1 MSKRTNIRLLFTAAF
16 VLGFAGLSSADEFII
31 VNGLPCGTFCRA
43 WMGIKL
49 PPPHDEPA
57 PAAQPEAPRA
67 DVESPKPRHE
77 HRKAQKPKMARRK
90 VEHHE
95 TEVAERKADSLAE
108 RRERTSDAARGAKTP
123 TDLSA
128 TGAVLASPVPEP
140 PKAPAATPAPSPT
153 ATPELSVAAPEA
165 KSQTTVDIAAPSP
178 PPTPEVSLAAPDAKS
193 QSTVDGAAPS
203 PARTPEVSVAAPDAK
218 SQSAVDGAVPSPAP
232 APEVTLAVPEAKS
245 QPQVDSAAPTTAAI
259 APTPTPTPIVSP
271 EAPGTSV
278 AAAPNSEAAPS
289 SPAASE
295 AAAAKPEAASSANP
309 TVTAAPTP
317 AETPERSAD
326 AGVKPA
332 EAPTPAP
339 SASPAAEPAD
349 LAAADKTPATG
360 QGAPEVATLGD
371 AAKPPTAPATTGS
384 ANDPAATSEPKV
396 GSLGGGAEAPSG
408 PQMLVVLA
416 KPEVKSVADLNDKT
430 ILVAGVTS
438 VSGEQLKASIAVAGA
453 GGAQLKQGDKS
464 DIDELPRGEVAA
476 AIVGVSTPGKAADFQ
491 EIPGFHAL
499 YIEVLPYVGR

>member
-1 MSKRTNIRLLFTAAF
+1 MPKRTNIRLLFTAALVF
-16 VLGFAGLSSADEFII
+16 GFASLSPAEEFII
-31 VNGLPCGTFCRA
+31 VNGLPCGTLCRA

-49 PPPHDEPA
+49 PPPHNEPA
-57 PAAQPEAPRA
+57 TVQPPEAPRA

-90 VEHHE
+90 VERRE
-95 TEVAERKADSLAE
+95 TELAEHRPDSRAE
-108 RRERTSDAARGAKTP
+108 RRERSSDIAHGAKSP
-123 TDLSA
+123 TDLNA
-128 TGAVLASPVPEP
+128 TGAVLGSTVPEP
-140 PKAPAATPAPSPT
+140 PRAPSASPAATP
-153 ATPELSVAAPEA
+153 EVSVAAPEA
-165 KSQTTVDIAAPSP
+165 KSQPKVDS
-178 PPTPEVSLAAPDAKS
+178 
-193 QSTVDGAAPS
+193 AAPS
-203 PARTPEVSVAAPDAK
+203 PAPTPEVSVAAPDAK
-218 SQSAVDGAVPSPAP
+218 SQSAVDSAVPSPAA
-232 APEVTLAVPEAKS
+232 APEVTLAAPEAKS
-245 QPQVDSAAPTTAAI
+245 QPQVDSAAPTAAANAPI
-259 APTPTPTPIVSP
+259 PTPSPSVSP
-271 EAPGTSV
+271 EAPEKSV
-278 AAAPNSEAAPS
+278 AAAPNGGEAAPP

-295 AAAAKPEAASSANP
+295 DAAVKPEIASSANP
-309 TVTAAPTP
+309 TVTATPTP

-326 AGVKPA
+326 AAIRPA

-339 SASPAAEPAD
+339 SASAAAEPAKTVHED
-349 LAAADKTPATG
+349 NTGSATADAAAADKAPATG

-371 AAKPPTAPATTGS
+371 AAKPPMAPATAPATAGS
-384 ANDPAATSEPKV
+384 ANDPATTSEPKV
-396 GSLGGGAEAPSG
+396 GSLSGGSEAPSG

-416 KPEVKSVADLNDKT
+416 KPEVKSAADLNYKT

-476 AIVGVSTPGKAADFQ
+476 AIVAVATPGKAADFQ

>member
-16 VLGFAGLSSADEFII
+16 VLGFVGLSSADEFII

-165 KSQTTVDIAAPSP
+165 KSQT
-178 PPTPEVSLAAPDAKS
+178 
-193 QSTVDGAAPS
+193 TVDGAAPS

-396 GSLGGGAEAPSG
+396 GSLSGGAEAPSG